1 MFNLFSGQRLAPARS
16 HLHRRAFPQET
27 KTRLAAPKIIFFLSK
42 NLFSRQ
48 KSGQGLCQLKTK
60 V

>member
-1 MFNLFSGQRLAPARS
+1 MFNLFSGKRLAPARS
-16 HLHRRAFPQET
+16 YLHRRTFLPKT

-42 NLFSRQ
+42 KLFSQQ
-48 KSGQGLCQLKTK
+48 KSGQCLCQLKTK